1 MTVEN
6 YNYRTS
12 QIMLRNQFPG
22 KGKFQIPI
30 IPKFQEKPGDFDDL
44 LLIGFDKTHLEDQ
57 EHLDRMVH
65 FFLYDYRFERVWK
78 KPDNDIEKLS
88 RYRAVLSPDF
98 SMYLEMAPVMQLY
111 NVFRNR
117 WCGAY
122 WASKGIRVIP
132 TVNWG
137 DESTFDFCFEG
148 IEKGSVVAVSTYMAS
163 EHGNHQD
170 QKEWFLAGYNEMLRR
185 IQPEKIICY
194 NTPFPEMQGN
204 IIPVDYERSS
214 WKYMSYHKGVE
225 EDDLSA
231 FQMGGTFQKE
241 CDILEAYRI
250 GGTAKGGGSAYGG
263 KWKPAKEEDERFI
276 GEPGEIKITID
287 RNGNQRITKIGPNGL
302 ATKERHFSNHGNPS
316 KHSNPHDHDITWESN
331 HPAWGA
337 VQNYWDG
344 VVPEFKRYRRNSMKY
359 TILTGHNSLEEN
371 RFKTKA
377 EFIDVL
383 SRGAEIELMWK
394 GVHFGIVP
402 EGAGDEVCIY
412 LWNQPETEQIF
423 RDAKDAL
430 EYQVAS
436 DRLGDVITQVT
447 VIDRSF

>member
-204 IIPVDYERSS
+204 IVPVDYECSS

-231 FQMGGTFQKE
+231 FQMGGTFRKE
-241 CDILEAYRI
+241 CDMLEAYRI
-250 GGTAKGGGSAYGG
+250 GGTTKGGGSAYGG
-263 KWKPAKEEDERFI
+263 KWKPSKPEDERFI

-287 RNGNQRITKIGPNGL
+287 KNGN
-302 ATKERHFSNHGNPS
+302 H
-316 KHSNPHDHDITWESN
+316 
-331 HPAWGA
+331 WGA

-359 TILTGHNSLEEN
+359 TIFTGHNSLEEN

-402 EGAGDEVCIY
+402 EGAGDEVCVY

-447 VIDRSF
+447 VIERSF